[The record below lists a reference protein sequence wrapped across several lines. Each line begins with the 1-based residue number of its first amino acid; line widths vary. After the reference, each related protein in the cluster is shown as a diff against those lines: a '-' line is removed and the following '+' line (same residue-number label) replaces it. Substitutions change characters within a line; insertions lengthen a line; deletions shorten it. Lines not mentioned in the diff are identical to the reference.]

1 MSFADRKRSS
11 EANEEKMNLVL
22 NPNYMSHNTFL
33 PQKSVPGLFL
43 KNCEPHGN
51 IKDQISYLLPK
62 QLGTLLKIPM
72 N

>member
-1 MSFADRKRSS
+1 MSALNMLENVDGVPKAS
-11 EANEEKMNLVL
+11 LVF
-22 NPNYMSHNTFL
+22 MSHNTFL